1 MKNQPINLKNI
12 RITDPFW
19 HGKMELVRKEVIP
32 YQWAALNDRIADA
45 QPSYAIRN
53 LRTAIEIKETGVSA
67 DVYHGPVYQ
76 DSDLFK
82 WIEAAAYSLIDH
94 PDEKLEALCDG
105 VVDLI
110 VRAQADDGYMNTY
123 YLVNG
128 RENEFSLLWY
138 NHELYCFGHMTEAAV
153 AYANATGKEKF
164 LHAAER
170 YADYIASKIGPEEG
184 KKHGYPGHE
193 GAELALVKLYELT
206 GKKSYLALAKYFI
219 DERGRAPI
227 YFLSEDPAKLQKKHH
242 YPAPFGNLQAHRPVR
257 EQTEAVGHAVRAV
270 YLYSGMADVARHTQD
285 AELLSVCETLFEDIA
300 QRKLYI
306 TGGIGSAAA
315 GEAFTQ
321 SYDLPNDTAYCESC
335 ASIGLAFF
343 ARRMI
348 ENHPRAVYGDILEKA
363 LYNVMLAGIALDG
376 KSFFYVNPLESDP
389 LASRRDPGKRHV
401 KAVRQKWFSTSCCPP
416 NIARTIESIGAYI
429 YTESDDTLF
438 TNLYI
443 GSRFEK
449 RLGASFCAVTQ
460 EVERR
465 SDLWDVKLR
474 VDGGKG
480 LVLALRKPEWC
491 RSVTY
496 HCQGCAYLREEDGY
510 LYFTVQENT
519 GSVALHLPLHVRFM
533 EANDL
538 VKADY
543 GKIAV
548 QYGPTVYCIEGADN
562 GTELHELAVRPG
574 APFRLEPLEIGG
586 ERDVK
591 IVVAGLRTRHT
602 GTGLYRELTDAVTQ
616 ETELTF
622 IPYRLWNNRG
632 ENEMR
637 VWVGRG

>member
-105 VVDLI
+105 VIDLI

-449 RLGASFCAVTQ
+449 RLGASFCTVTQ

-562 GTELHELAVRPG
+562 GTELHELTVRPG
-574 APFRLEPLEIGG
+574 APFRLEIGG

-616 ETELTF
+616 ETEVTF